1 MAFSRTLTFALALLG
16 ASLVKADTIEVNGFA
31 TLGVVYNPDDFVFIR
46 SLEQPRGAREGWS
59 SRPDSNLGL
68 QLNWSLDERWELV
81 LQGVTGHHYDDY
93 DPRMT
98 LAFARF
104 EPNANWTFRAGRLGF
119 DAYIGSDSRHVGYA
133 HLPVRHPIEY
143 FGVLELA
150 YLDGLDITYRQPLGE
165 GLLSVKL
172 LAGTAD
178 EERVVAEDTTY
189 DVSGSLS
196 VGGYLLYQLGSW
208 QFRGGVITTRL
219 DKGLDTTPAL
229 QETLRSSGLSA
240 LEQIA
245 GDLPLEDSQITN
257 WNFETHWSP
266 GDLEG
271 QLRLNHRESNTAI
284 VPEGLN
290 VMFLLGYR
298 LEAVTP
304 YAGLAF
310 SDTRNTHIPAA
321 VPAGTPLDTLLR
333 DTINIEQRTSFLGL
347 RWDIVDGVA
356 AKLQLDRVHAD
367 DPRGGYYVVGKS
379 GWDGHSTLISAT
391 LEMVF

>member
-68 QLNWSLDERWELV
+68 QLNWSPAEHWEVV
-81 LQGVTGHHYDDY
+81 LQGVTSHYY
-93 DPRMT
+93 HGYRPQVT

-104 EPNANWTFRAGRLGF
+104 QPSASWEIRGGRLGF

-133 HLPVRHPIEY
+133 HLPVRPPIEY
-143 FGVLELA
+143 FGVLELE
-150 YLDGLDITYRQPLGE
+150 YLDGLDVTWRRPLGG
-165 GLLSVKL
+165 GLLTAKL
-172 LAGTAD
+172 LAGQAN
-178 EERVVAEDTTY
+178 EKRVVDPGVEY
-189 DVSGSLS
+189 DVSGSLNL
-196 VGGYLLYQLGSW
+196 GGYLLYQVGDW
-208 QFRGGVITTRL
+208 QFRGGVINTRL
-219 DKGLDTTPAL
+219 DKELATIQAL
-229 QETLRSSGLSA
+229 QDA
-240 LEQIA
+240 LLATELPELLAIA
-245 GDLPLEDSQITN
+245 DRLPLADSRITN
-257 WNFETHWSP
+257 WALEAHWNP
-266 GDLEG
+266 GSLTAELCLA
-271 QLRLNHRESNTAI
+271 QRESDTRI

-290 VMFLLGYR
+290 IMALVGYR
-298 LEAVTP
+298 LGSVTP
-304 YAGLAF
+304 YAGLAS
-310 SDTRNTHIPAA
+310 SDTRDTD
-321 VPAGTPLDTLLR
+321 VPAVLPPGSPLHAALR
-333 DTINIEQRTSFLGL
+333 ANNIEQRTSFLGL